1 MKALRVLVGTVL
13 AAACT
18 IAAAAAR
25 LPASPDFFLYPV
37 ADASRGGAAILTML
51 AGLLAG
57 LTEDALTVP
66 ARLLGLHAF
75 AKILIGYLLAT
86 LGARTVVEKPL
97 AVGLLLSGAVL
108 LESGILLVLLW
119 LLRGQLLPPR
129 PEALAWRVA
138 ATGLV
143 GAALHHASRVPW
155 RARREARR
163 RRRLS

>member
-1 MKALRVLVGTVL
+1 MKALRLLIGTVL

-25 LPASPDFFLYPV
+25 LPAAPDFFLYPV

-51 AGLLAG
+51 GGLLAG

-75 AKILIGYLLAT
+75 AKVLIGYLLAT

-119 LLRGQLLPPR
+119 LLRGQLLPPQ
-129 PEALAWRVA
+129 PAALAWRA
-138 ATGLV
+138 LATGLV